1 MWRHIS
7 AHRATTKYS
16 SNSFVFKPEI
26 EKEGLPGDITPA
38 LGAGGLRFKSGRPD
52 QFISFVYRH
61 LAALA
66 FWCHLPCGLLP
77 GRRSDFA
84 TYSIPMISMYGNQ
97 TKTPGGKSASRKLL
111 NWRELSGHFLLVWGK
126 MWGPCALLGG
136 LAHGR
141 TCISADRR
149 DVRCCGPPNCYPS
162 RSMKSSVT

>member
-1 MWRHIS
+1 MPAEGSGPGPPLTRACGLLARHAMLRFTCRGVAQPGS
-7 AHRATTKYS
+7 A
-16 SNSFVFKPEI
+16 
-26 EKEGLPGDITPA
+26 PA
-38 LGAGGLRFKSGRPD
+38 LGAGGPRFKSGRPD

-162 RSMKSSVT
+162 RSMK